1 MSDGIVKMMARGLCC
16 GVSCLSK
23 ASACNADQWRDNMR
37 AVIEALD
44 AAGYAVVR
52 KDEAADEIERLRA
65 ENERMREAL
74 EGISKIPRS
83 ENAYGIIQV
92 FARAALEEGKK

>member
-1 MSDGIVKMMARGLCC
+1 MSDIVERLRSIGAEMGAFG
-16 GVSCLSK
+16 S
-23 ASACNADQWRDNMR
+23 
-37 AVIEALD
+37 IE
-44 AAGYAVVR
+44 R
-52 KDEAADEIERLRA
+52 EAADEIQRLRA